1 MPLTKPIP
9 ELQDELRRILLEDL
23 AAALTALR
31 ELLPENGE
39 RFNEVLSLQGQ
50 LKDANK
56 ERIRNTIGPEEYQR
70 RVDTIRANCLDMISA
85 LTPEDFETSVQPHKP
100 GVEPTMQGSVLY
112 RVPERMPLRKP
123 SICTI
128 RVAIEEDALFEDIVL
143 DENVQLRQKV
153 EVSEMM
159 KAELLDPEGS
169 VFQIRALSAV
179 EQLIRETG
187 YTQWLFNVTPQSSGE
202 HQLLIKVSM
211 LEFVANLGRYIPRE
225 ISILET
231 VTIIAEAQ
239 TDAADAPLKPAG
251 YQFAVNAAAGQS
263 AGSAPPEAEAAESN
277 IRTPIPAPNT
287 GSHVLPPEPPK
298 MPQEVKATEE
308 QAVRTKSWGGKRSIA
323 AVLLIIFVG
332 SGATYALTPAHT
344 RDWWWASW
352 QDDAQAYE
360 TYIAVY
366 QKEGTANPNL
376 EKAYY
381 LRAARSER
389 LADLRAYQQAYRNG
403 IYETRVTTMV
413 RRMETADLQ
422 QVRQSPSATNVRQFL
437 KNYPE
442 SENFDA
448 VKQAVD
454 TRMELRKELATEIE
468 AAHLSSIKSSTTP
481 RNIEAYLREYP
492 DSRQLNEVTEAAS
505 KSPEVF
511 RVVKPRLETRILQQV
526 EKAKTA
532 EELKPVLPAVR
543 KIGDTVTMRKVEE
556 LIQRKSIKM
565 KSVWGNKE

>member
-1 MPLTKPIP
+1 MPLTKTIP

-23 AAALTALR
+23 AAALTALK
-31 ELLPENGE
+31 ELLPENSE
-39 RFNEVLSLQGQ
+39 RFNEVLALQAR

-56 ERIRNTIGPEEYQR
+56 ERIRNTIDPEEYQR

-85 LTPEDFETSVQPHKP
+85 LAPEDFEAPEQPLRP
-100 GVEPTMQGSVLY
+100 GQTPVRQGSVLY

-123 SICTI
+123 TICTI

-159 KAELLDPEGS
+159 KAELLDPEGT

-211 LEFVANLGRYIPRE
+211 LEFVANLGRYVPRE

-231 VTIIAEAQ
+231 VTIITDAQ
-239 TDAADAPLKPAG
+239 TDQPEPQLKPAG
-251 YQFAVNAAAGQS
+251 YQFSVNAAGGS
-263 AGSAPPEAEAAESN
+263 AGSAIPEAEAPESN
-277 IRTPIPAPNT
+277 IRTPMPAPET
-287 GSHVLPPEPPK
+287 GAPVPPSEAPK
-298 MPQEVKATEE
+298 MPQELKAVE
-308 QAVRTKSWGGKRSIA
+308 QPIRTKSWSGRRSIA

-360 TYIAVY
+360 TYIAAY
-366 QKEGTANPNL
+366 QKEGADNPNL

-389 LADLRAYQQAYRNG
+389 LADLRAYQQVYRSG
-403 IYETRVTTMV
+403 IYEARVTTMV

-422 QVRQSPSATNVRQFL
+422 QVRQSPNATNVRAFL

-454 TRMELRKELATEIE
+454 TRIELRRELAAEVET
-468 AAHLSSIKSSTTP
+468 AHLAAIKSGATSKQIETYLSAYPESTK
-481 RNIEAYLREYP
+481 IG
-492 DSRQLNEVTEAAS
+492 EVAEAAS
-505 KSPEVF
+505 RSPEVM
-511 RVVKPRLETRILQQV
+511 RVVKPAIESRILQQV

-543 KIGDTVTMRKVEE
+543 KIGDTATTRKVEE
-556 LIQRKSIKM
+556 LMQRKSFRVKPALR
-565 KSVWGNKE
+565 ERE